1 MSKFRQYDKY
11 EVFEYG
17 RIWSYKKKKFLKPQ
31 TNKNGYQQIQLS
43 DNEGKK
49 KMYYLHRV
57 VWESVTGEPIPKGY
71 EINHRNEIKTS
82 NMISNLEL
90 MSHKENINFGTGISR
105 RAKSKSKQ
113 VGAFNKNGELIMT
126 FQSTIEASRQGF
138 DYSHIS
144 ECCNGKRK
152 THKGFEWRYI

>member
-1 MSKFRQYDKY
+1 MYKDFTKY
-11 EVFEYG
+11 EIYDDG
-17 RIWSYKKKKFLKPQ
+17 KIWSYKKKRFLKPQ

-57 VWESVTGEPIPKGY
+57 VWEAVTGSQIPQSY
-71 EINHRNEIKTS
+71 EINHINEDKTS
-82 NMISNLEL
+82 NFFANLQL
-90 MSHKENINFGTGISR
+90 ISHKENINFGTGISR
-105 RAKSKSKQ
+105 RAKTQSKQ
-113 VGAFNKNGELIMT
+113 VGAYKDGELVFT
-126 FQSTIEASRQGF
+126 FPSAKEGGRQGF

-152 THKGFEWRYI
+152 THKGFEWRYL